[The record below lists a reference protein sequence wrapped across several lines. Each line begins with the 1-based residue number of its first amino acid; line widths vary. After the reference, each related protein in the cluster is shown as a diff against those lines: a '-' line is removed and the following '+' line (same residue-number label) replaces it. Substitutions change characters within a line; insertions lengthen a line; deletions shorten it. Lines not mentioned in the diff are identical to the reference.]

1 VTRTTTTRAA
11 RTLRFWAVP
20 VVVAGV
26 AVTTACAP
34 IETTRPYSPS
44 DGLRVDLTDDLRAVN
59 LLMITAGEGEP
70 GKLVG
75 AFANDSSED
84 VEFRIAPEGGA
95 ALSVPVDAQDAVY
108 LGSED
113 GFDAQLG
120 SVPVPPGAVLPMTV
134 SVSTGEE
141 QTVPVPVVD
150 GTLEEYAPY
159 VP

>member
-1 VTRTTTTRAA
+1 MTRTTTSRAA

-26 AVTTACAP
+26 AVTAACSP

-44 DGLRVDLTDDLRAVN
+44 DGQRVDLTDDLRAVN
-59 LLMITAGEGEP
+59 LLMVSAGEGEP
-70 GKLVG
+70 GTLLG
-75 AFANDSSED
+75 AFANDSAED
-84 VEFRIAPEGGA
+84 VEFEIAPEGGA
-95 ALSVPVDAQDAVY
+95 ALTVPVPAGEAVY
-108 LGSED
+108 LGAED

-120 SVPVPPGAVLPMTV
+120 RVEVPPGAVLPMV
-134 SVSTGEE
+134 VGVSTGVEKD
-141 QTVPVPVVD
+141 VPVPVVD